1 MKKIYRNSL
10 KKSGKQT
17 ISKLFAIFFLSIL
30 VPACMTTPIQNG
42 SSDIEIIEDHRIE
55 PSVKQ
60 DFNRAVTLL
69 NQKEY
74 EQAIKLLESIT
85 KKTKNF
91 TAPYINLGMA
101 YKELNE
107 FSKAE
112 NNLTK
117 ALKLNPHHPLAKNEM
132 AVVYRSMG
140 NFIEAKKLYEEILTS
155 HPGFL
160 PARKNLG
167 ILCDLYL
174 QDLNCAYKHYEIY
187 LSAIPSEKT
196 IKIWM
201 TDVKNRME

>member
-1 MKKIYRNSL
+1 MKQIYRDIL
-10 KKSGKQT
+10 KKLGKQT
-17 ISKLFAIFFLSIL
+17 ISKLFVVFSLSTL
-30 VPACMTTPIQNG
+30 VPACMTTPIQND
-42 SSDIEIIEDHRIE
+42 SLDIEIIEDHRIE
-55 PSVKQ
+55 PSAKH
-60 DFNRAVTLL
+60 DFNRAVALL

-74 EQAIKLLESIT
+74 EQAIKLLEKIT
-85 KKTKNF
+85 KKTKIF

-107 FSKAE
+107 FPKAE
-112 NNLTK
+112 ENLKK

-140 NFIEAKKLYEEILTS
+140 KFIEAKKLYIEILTS
-155 HPGFL
+155 HPSFL

-187 LSAIPSEKT
+187 LAAIPDEKK

-201 TDVKNRME
+201 TDVKNRMK